1 MSAIAQLVEKT
12 IADNVIAVFSKSYC
26 PFCTR
31 TKNLIKQLPV
41 KPDNVAILEL
51 DERPDGA
58 DIQAYLLDKTGQRSV
73 PNVFVKQQLTHL
85 NRLKIH
91 SNFTGNDDFQ
101 AAHASGKIVQLL
113 QGN

>member
-1 MSAIAQLVEKT
+1 MTTCRKPSPIMSSPYSQSHIA
-12 IADNVIAVFSKSYC
+12 
-26 PFCTR
+26 
-31 TKNLIKQLPV
+31 
-41 KPDNVAILEL
+41 L

-73 PNVFVKQQLTHL
+73 PNVFVKQQH
-85 NRLKIH
+85 IG
-91 SNFTGNDDFQ
+91 GNDDFQ

>member
-73 PNVFVKQQLTHL
+73 PNVFVKQQH
-85 NRLKIH
+85 IG
-91 SNFTGNDDFQ
+91 GNDDFQ

>member
-73 PNVFVKQQLTHL
+73 PNVFVKQQ
-85 NRLKIH
+85 R
-91 SNFTGNDDFQ
+91 NDDFQ